1 VAAAVLAPAPAG
13 APGEPVPAM
22 RPAPPVPAPQVPS
35 SAASPVPKPPSD
47 RPRLAAVETAALL
60 ARGDS
65 LLGVGDIASARL
77 FYERASDAGDGRA
90 ALRLGA
96 TYDPG
101 FLDRAHL
108 PHLQADVG
116 QALSWYHRA
125 RDLGE
130 GDAELWIQGL
140 ETKSG
145 R

>member
-1 VAAAVLAPAPAG
+1 
-13 APGEPVPAM
+13 M
-22 RPAPPVPAPQVPS
+22 
-35 SAASPVPKPPSD
+35 AASAPKISPSQQ
-47 RPRLAAVETAALL
+47 RLTGAEIAALL

-101 FLDRAHL
+101 FLDRVHL
-108 PHLQADVG
+108 PHLQGIA
-116 QALSWYHRA
+116 QALSWYRRA

-130 GDAELWIQGL
+130 SEAELWIQGL